1 MREAAAY
8 IVTEAQKALD
18 GVDDGAVDTFV
29 DAIIGAKKIFVY
41 GVGRSGMVAKAFAIR
56 LVQLGLDVHMIG
68 ETTTPIVESSDLVL
82 IVSNTGE
89 TMSAIQTANIVG
101 RIGAKVAL
109 VTANAH
115 SKLASASSIVVELPV
130 QRDENRPKYAPLGTL
145 FEASAFLFLDSL
157 VPVLMKKLDQ
167 TEHMM
172 RRRHAIWV

>member
-1 MREAAAY
+1 
-8 IVTEAQKALD
+8 
-18 GVDDGAVDTFV
+18 V